1 MVKEDSAMQDLTEE
15 QEKELRDEVIAIR
28 EQKKLGARPTNHAA
42 SQDYRCQLEALND
55 QVSSIYKHCYLSGR
69 SRHFQCGQVQLRYAS
84 SAVDNFKT
92 LSSPTGSAPRMLRG
106 SRTTSLIKIC
116 GM

>member
-55 QVSSIYKHCYLSGR
+55 QVSSIYKHCLY
-69 SRHFQCGQVQLRYAS
+69 Y
-84 SAVDNFKT
+84 
-92 LSSPTGSAPRMLRG
+92 
-106 SRTTSLIKIC
+106 
-116 GM
+116 